1 MEDKA
6 VRGIPVSLVTF
17 ASNKVLTLATTIV
30 LARLL
35 APADF
40 GLLALAVLTVSL
52 LSMFNDLGLGGAVV
66 IRGDLDDRAKGTA
79 LTVMIAASAAL
90 GLMLV
95 AAAPALAGFFG
106 EDRLDSI
113 LMVIATNLFL
123 SGPVWFYETVLQRE
137 LEFGKRFIS
146 KSVQTVTLASV
157 ALTLALLG
165 AGVWSLVAGH
175 VAAYVAYGTAL
186 FILTPYRVRPAFDG
200 ATARDLF
207 RTGRGFLAQGGV
219 SFIQQNMGHFTVGRV
234 LGAAELGFYSMAFR
248 LSQLPNTAIA
258 EPVATVTFPAFA
270 RMRNRGEA
278 WGASFLSTLRLIALV
293 CCPLAVLVSAT
304 AEPLTDAVFGEKW
317 ASMIGPLSVLALW
330 GAVRPLEATVSWLH
344 NSIGMAGHV
353 AKVSAVSLV
362 ALIPALIIAASASG
376 VVAVAWVIV
385 AHVVGVLAALAV
397 SLQQRAGLPVFA
409 QVKTVFPIVL
419 AALIAWATARIVVE
433 ASAAMPAGG
442 TLGVSVAAGAAA
454 YVAVLSAAQPGLLRE
469 ALGQASRTLRR
480 PPTATKPAVSV
491 TTSGEAP

>member
-1 MEDKA
+1 
-6 VRGIPVSLVTF
+6 
-17 ASNKVLTLATTIV
+17 
-30 LARLL
+30 
-35 APADF
+35 
-40 GLLALAVLTVSL
+40 
-52 LSMFNDLGLGGAVV
+52 
-66 IRGDLDDRAKGTA
+66 
-79 LTVMIAASAAL
+79 
-90 GLMLV
+90 
-95 AAAPALAGFFG
+95 
-106 EDRLDSI
+106 
-113 LMVIATNLFL
+113 
-123 SGPVWFYETVLQRE
+123 
-137 LEFGKRFIS
+137 
-146 KSVQTVTLASV
+146 
-157 ALTLALLG
+157 
-165 AGVWSLVAGH
+165 
-175 VAAYVAYGTAL
+175 
-186 FILTPYRVRPAFDG
+186 
-200 ATARDLF
+200 
-207 RTGRGFLAQGGV
+207 
-219 SFIQQNMGHFTVGRV
+219 
-234 LGAAELGFYSMAFR
+234 
-248 LSQLPNTAIA
+248 
-258 EPVATVTFPAFA
+258 
-270 RMRNRGEA
+270 
-278 WGASFLSTLRLIALV
+278 
-293 CCPLAVLVSAT
+293 
-304 AEPLTDAVFGEKW
+304 
-317 ASMIGPLSVLALW
+317 VLALW